1 FEYLKEAL
9 AVLVS
14 VVVDGRR
21 LPEVLAVALVVF
33 LAAAFLAGRAV
44 PDDGVAFEFDVE
56 ISAAAVRALGGELSL
71 ARRDVGDAV
80 LREYLLRGHHV
91 TTSRIERLRLR
102 ASHFASW
109 RASANDPKSHPCEP
123 ASASQPSPSRSRTIT
138 MAIRRSGKADD
149 GGHGVAPAL
158 RRRAAVMGMPSACGG
173 AVRRCACAMPAEGVG
188 AIAPKLLSAWPA
200 ANGPPLESR
209 RALRRGSALFA

>member
-138 MAIRRSGKADD
+138 MPIRRMGKRMMVVMASLPPC
-149 GGHGVAPAL
+149 GAGRRSWGCRAHAAAPSVAAL
-158 RRRAAVMGMPSACGG
+158 
-173 AVRRCACAMPAEGVG
+173 
-188 AIAPKLLSAWPA
+188 APC
-200 ANGPPLESR
+200 R
-209 RALRRGSALFA
+209 QRV